1 MAQAVQDV
9 LRSILARFLKLNEED
24 ATKMIMQLK
33 KDGRYQEDIFG

>member
-9 LRSILARFLKLNEED
+9 LKKILERFLRLDEEE
-24 ATKMIMQLK
+24 AAKMILKLK